1 MPTAASLLVCLF
13 PNMPN
18 RRNDDSSSEDKKER
32 NRLKKERKKA
42 KTRENSPGMDVEA
55 PASAARP
62 DPGASLPA
70 PAAPPVPANVSNGDI
85 FKLIQSLSA
94 KVDKIDVL
102 SERMGEMV
110 VNQTNTS
117 KHLAGVESR
126 LDSLDARVIML
137 EDNKSMPA
145 SSSKRWGEMPEAG
158 IPHASTFGSAH
169 PHHVW
174 GSKER
179 GASGSAFPPT
189 PPNGSSLLFDRPG
202 RPHVIQCNTQDGVLV
217 TKVVVQEFF
226 QKALVDKGLACELVV
241 NCRFDTD
248 KRFTVVFNAPG
259 NVGYECV
266 QSLLR
271 SKKKDGQWREFFV
284 ASPSSAQV
292 QLHFDPDKGPKQVK
306 LEITTQK
313 FTKILKG
320 KYGEAKFYCRKDA
333 GKIFME
339 GAPIACISVSER
351 DADLEW
357 FKRTIGSSGID
368 KEAMRTVFKE
378 TFCEEWC
385 S

>member
-1 MPTAASLLVCLF
+1 
-13 PNMPN
+13 MPN

-62 DPGASLPA
+62 DPGASLPS

-158 IPHASTFGSAH
+158 IPRASTFG
-169 PHHVW
+169 
-174 GSKER
+174 
-179 GASGSAFPPT
+179 F
-189 PPNGSSLLFDRPG
+189 
-202 RPHVIQCNTQDGVLV
+202 C
-217 TKVVVQEFF
+217 
-226 QKALVDKGLACELVV
+226 
-241 NCRFDTD
+241 
-248 KRFTVVFNAPG
+248 
-259 NVGYECV
+259 
-266 QSLLR
+266 
-271 SKKKDGQWREFFV
+271 
-284 ASPSSAQV
+284 PSSSY
-292 QLHFDPDKGPKQVK
+292 L
-306 LEITTQK
+306 
-313 FTKILKG
+313 
-320 KYGEAKFYCRKDA
+320 
-333 GKIFME
+333 
-339 GAPIACISVSER
+339 
-351 DADLEW
+351 
-357 FKRTIGSSGID
+357 GIY
-368 KEAMRTVFKE
+368 
-378 TFCEEWC
+378 
-385 S
+385 